1 LPRSEGS
8 SSVAHPQAWA
18 DASQGLGDRQ
28 GDSSRNEIGS
38 KASLSL
44 NERVFIDGRRA
55 LVHHAPQLN
64 PSLAPRD
71 EIKGRR
77 ERSLHPDGARTAYPA
92 TKHAQ
97 IGFFDSLRVELEG
110 SGVSVTVVCP
120 YFVRSEIRKRSA
132 GPDGRTLAVSPV
144 HEETVMSAEECARRM
159 VRAMERRQR
168 MLVMTLKG
176 KLGRFLK
183 LVAPGLVDRMVAR
196 TVAKGR

>member
-1 LPRSEGS
+1 VAVRRSSSHLTHLVRLRLNPALPRSEGS

-38 KASLSL
+38 KASLFL

-55 LVHHAPQLN
+55 IVHHAPQLN

-97 IGFFDSLRVELEG
+97 IGFLDSLHVELRG

-120 YFVRSEIRKRSA
+120 YFALSSRDDSQCQEDRW
-132 GPDGRTLAVSPV
+132 
-144 HEETVMSAEECARRM
+144 VMPAR
-159 VRAMERRQR
+159 
-168 MLVMTLKG
+168 G
-176 KLGRFLK
+176 
-183 LVAPGLVDRMVAR
+183 
-196 TVAKGR
+196 